1 MIGSNRVRTRPFTRL
16 QEHALATKH
25 ELPLTTAN
33 SNYVQL
39 FYNQAEYSL
48 GLYERASDVEPRFIA
63 KLRDASIVNNTTEKG
78 PCLFL
83 ICKNG
88 HFEFQTTGKE
98 MFSDWLQTFKDC
110 GIPLIPFSQ
119 LYKVQK
125 SVGEGSFAKVYLAR
139 HMYTNQEVCIK
150 AIDKGRV
157 QTSNVYT
164 EIEVLRKVA
173 HPYINRLFAAYEND
187 KTICLV
193 LEYLKGGELFE
204 YLSKKGPYNEI
215 HAKLAFRRILS
226 GLNCLHRKG
235 IVHRDLKTEN
245 LILEEENSPT
255 SLKIIDFGLA
265 STLGSPTMT
274 MRCGSPGYVAPEILQ
289 EMPYGIKVDLFSAG
303 VILYTVLGG
312 YPPFRGANIR
322 EILKANVR
330 CKVSFNHPRW
340 NPVSQYAKDLIL
352 WMTNKN
358 ADCRCSAT
366 QALGHPWFEGVP
378 QSLPQSVPSRA
389 SETYAIV
396 PARAPK
402 KVVVVAK
409 KAAVPEVG
417 SASTCA
423 SPGGSGLSPFSAEA
437 TSSTA
442 SNAQQS
448 NHPRPVAAANVA
460 AVAAAAAGGHAGK
473 TTPYLPQTV
482 TTNGVRTV
490 SSTTRAADYGDAAA
504 NGRPRPRVRQ
514 TVDELAILASSSIK
528 DTTLITGGPVAMWQ
542 PVSGVESATADSSA
556 ATPVY
561 RRIQSKPFNFDNRP
575 MLPPSEGHS
584 PAYNR
589 TRTRAKTGAAN
600 RNEQSD
606 MVKSAARAVAVAK
619 VDDGNKLQP
628 QAKGMSAASIA
639 PNKSVTGTA
648 TWRTRSMHCDVEG
661 GWGLGGASSG
671 LDDVKGVWSKHWLK
685 TRDGKELEALLDGL
699 TASDPLL
706 PLHHFG
712 EGWQTWR
719 QGRPDGNTPDRICVT
734 SAYFKACRYAPS
746 RASIMSLG
754 RQASSRLGQPVDF
767 SGLDTWEDS
776 VPSRRSP
783 TGAKTVRFRPPSEE
797 VIGQTKRSSKGEM
810 APALLRYHSM
820 PVDPDSDTDSTIERR
835 HIVKAESSQKHPE
848 ESRSVQHSQQRSR
861 GAGYDPYTEPAVG
874 ASRGAVHNQQ
884 ECQSS
889 SVSTAAPAPHQPP
902 STQTTS
908 SSKSPSPLGN
918 FLRFATGRQRLSN
931 VDRLPAC
938 AAPPDPTLR
947 AQTQGT
953 SNQTPPTATTPT
965 AANSKGKIV
974 AARTAAGPAPVSAPS
989 TSTTTGQSKRSSWRA
1004 PFKR

>member
-918 FLRFATGRQRLSN
+918 FLRFATG
-931 VDRLPAC
+931 
-938 AAPPDPTLR
+938 
-947 AQTQGT
+947 
-953 SNQTPPTATTPT
+953 
-965 AANSKGKIV
+965 KIV
-974 AARTAAGPAPVSAPS
+974 AARPAAGPAPVSAPS

>member
-482 TTNGVRTV
+482 TTNGVHSISGGYRACTGHCTENSFDESTDVCNVSALKRVSRKLSGCIAPDEWFERSGNKAKWCADNCVCSDQSEVVVQRTV
-490 SSTTRAADYGDAAA
+490 GNTAAHSEENSSLGSINGLCSSIYSGSPTTTATVVHTTTTPQALWGPCGFESLQPPCDANRRLDHSVCSSSTDSVTAVTQAINVCTGGMGTGSTNASVRVVPPYELCRQSVLEPVMAVGQFGGLGFLPVSPIVGDNSEDYKSVPVVDRENTNTLSCSRPALNLHEQRESDTYTRAVNNRCTGMFDYSTQVEEQHSSLGNSGVSALRTPLPVAPRCAVTPLLLHNLNDPDVHPDVHHGNIIKSHRMENHVNAATVVTKSRMATATRTIAQQPLPYAQPAVSRLIASPVNIPFMA
-504 NGRPRPRVRQ
+504 NGAERVLCVSNR
-514 TVDELAILASSSIK
+514 
-528 DTTLITGGPVAMWQ
+528 PVAGQ
-542 PVSGVESATADSSA
+542 RNPTIVS
-556 ATPVY
+556 
-561 RRIQSKPFNFDNRP
+561 RIVRP
-575 MLPPSEGHS
+575 LINGG
-584 PAYNR
+584 
-589 TRTRAKTGAAN
+589 TR
-600 RNEQSD
+600 
-606 MVKSAARAVAVAK
+606 
-619 VDDGNKLQP
+619 LQC
-628 QAKGMSAASIA
+628 S
-639 PNKSVTGTA
+639 
-648 TWRTRSMHCDVEG
+648 
-661 GWGLGGASSG
+661 
-671 LDDVKGVWSKHWLK
+671 
-685 TRDGKELEALLDGL
+685 
-699 TASDPLL
+699 
-706 PLHHFG
+706 
-712 EGWQTWR
+712 
-719 QGRPDGNTPDRICVT
+719 
-734 SAYFKACRYAPS
+734 
-746 RASIMSLG
+746 
-754 RQASSRLGQPVDF
+754 
-767 SGLDTWEDS
+767 
-776 VPSRRSP
+776 
-783 TGAKTVRFRPPSEE
+783 
-797 VIGQTKRSSKGEM
+797 
-810 APALLRYHSM
+810 
-820 PVDPDSDTDSTIERR
+820 
-835 HIVKAESSQKHPE
+835 
-848 ESRSVQHSQQRSR
+848 
-861 GAGYDPYTEPAVG
+861 
-874 ASRGAVHNQQ
+874 
-884 ECQSS
+884 
-889 SVSTAAPAPHQPP
+889 
-902 STQTTS
+902 
-908 SSKSPSPLGN
+908 
-918 FLRFATGRQRLSN
+918 
-931 VDRLPAC
+931 
-938 AAPPDPTLR
+938 
-947 AQTQGT
+947 
-953 SNQTPPTATTPT
+953 
-965 AANSKGKIV
+965 
-974 AARTAAGPAPVSAPS
+974 
-989 TSTTTGQSKRSSWRA
+989 
-1004 PFKR
+1004 